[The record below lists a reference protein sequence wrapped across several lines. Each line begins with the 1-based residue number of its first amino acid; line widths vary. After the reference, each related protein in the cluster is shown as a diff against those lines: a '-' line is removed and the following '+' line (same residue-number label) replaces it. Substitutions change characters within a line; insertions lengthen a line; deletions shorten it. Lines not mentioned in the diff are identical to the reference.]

1 MNPFAALFVLVAVS
15 LAPITVNAQAPTTL
29 QGNPLV
35 GAIDFHVHS
44 GPDSFTRSITDL
56 EIARIARQRKMG
68 ALVMKNHFTMT
79 ADRAW
84 LAERATGQRCFG
96 GIVLNR
102 AVGGLNAEA
111 VARMVTFTGER
122 GKVVWLPTFDAENH
136 VRHFKDDRPS
146 VPVVR
151 DGKPVA
157 ELAEIFKLVAKHDL
171 VLQTGHSSATE
182 CLILIRAARNAG
194 VKKLVV
200 THAMADPIGMTVE
213 QMKTAAKLGA
223 KMECVWMTSLAGP
236 KAHLPSMRH
245 WRKVTVEDY
254 AKAIRAVGPEHFVLG
269 SDLGQFL
276 NPIPTDGMRAFLIQL
291 REAGFTDAEI
301 SLMARKTPGA
311 LLGMQKGVKAQ

>member
-1 MNPFAALFVLVAVS
+1 MMNPSVALLVLVAVS
-15 LAPITVNAQAPTTL
+15 LTPITVIAQAPTTL
-29 QGNPLV
+29 KGNPLF

-84 LAERATGQRCFG
+84 LAERATGQRCYG

-102 AVGGLNAEA
+102 AVGGLNVEA

-151 DGKPVA
+151 NGKPVA
-157 ELAEIFKLVAKHDL
+157 ELADI
-171 VLQTGHSSATE
+171 
-182 CLILIRAARNAG
+182 
-194 VKKLVV
+194 
-200 THAMADPIGMTVE
+200 
-213 QMKTAAKLGA
+213 
-223 KMECVWMTSLAGP
+223 
-236 KAHLPSMRH
+236 
-245 WRKVTVEDY
+245 
-254 AKAIRAVGPEHFVLG
+254 
-269 SDLGQFL
+269 
-276 NPIPTDGMRAFLIQL
+276 
-291 REAGFTDAEI
+291 
-301 SLMARKTPGA
+301 
-311 LLGMQKGVKAQ
+311 